1 MCVCVC
7 VVLAVVVKVGVE
19 VMQLGSYLFVY
30 LSCSWAVVIFLV
42 FSRPF
47 PLRDFVIQACL

>member
-1 MCVCVC
+1 MC